1 MSLPAPPLVVVT
13 DRRQAHGSLG
23 DILQATFAAGC
34 RWASLREKDLPAD
47 AQVSLLQRLLPI
59 ARAHGAR
66 LSLHGDPAI
75 AKEAGAD
82 GVHLS
87 AGRDPALARKLL
99 GPAALIGV
107 SLHTAEEAARLD
119 PATVDYAIAGAVF
132 ATPSK
137 PGYGPIGLSG
147 LRIIAEVARVP
158 VIAIGGI
165 GALTASDALRAG
177 ARGLAVMGG
186 LMRAPDP
193 GAEARAVLAA
203 FAS

>member
-13 DRRQAHGSLG
+13 DRRQARGSLG
-23 DILQATFAAGC
+23 DILQAAFAAGC
-34 RWASLREKDLPAD
+34 RWASLREKDLPPD
-47 AQVSLLQRLLPI
+47 AQVSLLQRLIPI

-66 LSLHGDPAI
+66 LTLHGDAAI

-99 GPAALIGV
+99 GRAALIGV
-107 SLHTAEEAARLD
+107 SLHTAEEAAQLD
-119 PATVDYAIAGAVF
+119 PGTVDYAIAGAVF

-147 LRIIAEVARVP
+147 LRTIAEASRVP

-165 GALTASDALRAG
+165 GALTAPDALRAG
-177 ARGLAVMGG
+177 ARGLATMGG

-193 GAEARAVLAA
+193 SAEVTALLQAMPI
-203 FAS
+203 